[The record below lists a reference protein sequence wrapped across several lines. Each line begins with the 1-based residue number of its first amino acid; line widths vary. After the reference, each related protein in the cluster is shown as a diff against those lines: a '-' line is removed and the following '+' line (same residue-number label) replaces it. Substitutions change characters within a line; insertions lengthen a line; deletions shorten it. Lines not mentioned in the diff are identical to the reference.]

1 MPPLIRPLD
10 PVADLP
16 AVEALYQAAADF
28 WTLTDRHPPDAAAA
42 RSFFTNA
49 PPGSDPARSQRLGLF
64 VQSTLCGVAELAFD
78 YPEPNDGFL
87 GLMLLAPDARGRGL
101 GPAFLQEVVA
111 RARAAGCPRLLLA
124 VLQENPRARA
134 FWERQGFRP
143 TGIHRFDAT
152 TGHILHRLAMRLPA

>member
-1 MPPLIRPLD
+1 MKSDESEMSGR
-10 PVADLP
+10 
-16 AVEALYQAAADF
+16 
-28 WTLTDRHPPDAAAA
+28 AA

-101 GPAFLQEVVA
+101 GPALLQEVVA

-152 TGHILHRLAMRLPA
+152 TRHILHRLAMRLPA